1 MRSNEL
7 IELFGDH
14 VDLLRGIV
22 LQKWIMQQLRHPA
35 PIAWH
40 DGDHPQVRTESW
52 RAYKG
57 HEYMQECMQYP
68 VEYNREA
75 IMS

>member
-40 DGDHPQVRTESW
+40 DGDHPQVRT
-52 RAYKG
+52 R
-57 HEYMQECMQYP
+57 P
-68 VEYNREA
+68 
-75 IMS
+75 